1 MRKVGMRRHGV
12 RRRGAVLRRLVTTSA
27 VVLGA
32 GLVLAG
38 CAPVKFGA
46 AAIVGDQ
53 AITIATLDTDAT
65 NLSQSAQPYKSIF
78 QLTPAEVTQ
87 DTLTWLIQYQITE
100 QLARQS
106 GIEVS
111 AAQAQAALQNAYNQA
126 KASAASQGVANAS
139 LDLIL
144 AHSGI
149 PPVLSAEV
157 GRYLAIDGLYETK
170 ANGGVP
176 PTSSSAAAVG
186 AKLQHAECLAA
197 KALKIQVNPQ
207 FGRLDYSSYQ
217 VVPAAS
223 TVTRAEGPAKAASLA
238 GLAPAC

>member
-1 MRKVGMRRHGV
+1 MRKVGMRRHSG
-12 RRRGAVLRRLVTTSA
+12 VLRRLVTTSA

-46 AAIVGDQ
+46 AAIVGNQ

-65 NLSQSAQPYKSIF
+65 NLSQDAKPYSSLFK
-78 QLTPAEVTQ
+78 LTAAEVTQ

-100 QLARQS
+100 QLARQA

-111 AAQAQAALQNAYNQA
+111 AAQAQTALQNAYLSA
-126 KASAASQGVANAS
+126 KTSAASQGVANAS

-157 GRYLAIDGLYETK
+157 GRYLAID
-170 ANGGVP
+170 
-176 PTSSSAAAVG
+176 S
-186 AKLQHAECLAA
+186 
-197 KALKIQVNPQ
+197 
-207 FGRLDYSSYQ
+207 
-217 VVPAAS
+217 
-223 TVTRAEGPAKAASLA
+223 
-238 GLAPAC
+238 

>member
-12 RRRGAVLRRLVTTSA
+12 RRHGAVLRRLVTTSA

-46 AAIVGDQ
+46 AAIVGNQ

-65 NLSQSAQPYKSIF
+65 NLSQSAQPYKSLF
-78 QLTPAEVTQ
+78 QLSAAEVTQ

-100 QLARQS
+100 QLAHQA

-111 AAQAQAALQNAYNQA
+111 VGQAQAALQSAYTAA
-126 KASAASQGVANAS
+126 KTSAASQGVSNAS

-149 PPVLSAEV
+149 PPVLSGEV
-157 GRYLAIDGLYETK
+157 GRYLAIDSLYETM
-170 ANGGVP
+170 ANGGVA
-176 PTSSSAAAVG
+176 PTSSTAAAAA

-197 KALKIQVNPQ
+197 KTLKIQVNPQ
-207 FGRLDYSSYQ
+207 FGRLDYSSFQ